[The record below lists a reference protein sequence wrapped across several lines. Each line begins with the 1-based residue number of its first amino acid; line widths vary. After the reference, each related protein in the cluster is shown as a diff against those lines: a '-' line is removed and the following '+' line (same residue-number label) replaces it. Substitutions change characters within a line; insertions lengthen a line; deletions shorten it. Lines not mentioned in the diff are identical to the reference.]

1 MRVLKLLIRM
11 AAMPVAVVLLAALIA
26 TGAIMIAAR
35 TLFVS
40 IAAAI
45 EAITS
50 V

>member
-35 TLFVS
+35 MLFIG

-45 EAITS
+45 EALTS